1 MTMADEHK
9 DVWVYIEHKDGVT
22 TPMSYELLGA
32 GKMLADTL
40 GSKVCAFVIGEK
52 TEEIA
57 KNAGNYGAATVYA
70 IDGASFKTFRPDA
83 FAKAGAS
90 LVSKFKPD
98 IVLYRATTQGQDL
111 SAAMAAQL
119 EVGLGSDAI
128 DLQIDAG
135 SKTMKLT
142 RAAFGGNFLATY
154 MNTRSKP
161 QMATVRPK
169 VFQMPQH
176 DTAKNAEIVKE
187 SFSMA
192 EDDARTKVL
201 QFSQSE
207 VAVNLIEADIIVS
220 GGRGVGGS
228 EGFSVVK
235 ALADTLG
242 GAMGASRAAVDS
254 GWVPYE
260 HQVGQTGKTVKPK
273 IYIACGISGAIQ
285 HLAGMRT
292 SDCIVAINKDAE
304 APIFKIAS
312 FGIVG
317 DYKQI
322 VPKLVEQFKQ
332 KLNK

>member
-1 MTMADEHK
+1 MADEYK

-22 TPMSYELLGA
+22 SPMSYELLGA

-52 TEEIA
+52 AEEIA
-57 KNAGNYGAATVYA
+57 KTAGNYGASTVYTVE
-70 IDGASFKTFRPDA
+70 GASFKTFRPDA
-83 FAKAGAS
+83 FAKAAAS
-90 LVSKFKPD
+90 LVTKFKPD
-98 IVLYRATTQGQDL
+98 ILLCRSTTQGQDL
-111 SAAMAAQL
+111 SAALAAQL
-119 EVGLGSDAI
+119 EVGMGSDAI
-128 DLQIDAG
+128 NLEIDGAT
-135 SKTMKLT
+135 KAMKLT

-169 VFQMPQH
+169 VFPMPQL
-176 DTAKNAEIVKE
+176 DAAKNAEVIKE
-187 SFSMA
+187 SFSIA
-192 EDDARTKVL
+192 EDDIRTKVL
-201 QFSQSE
+201 QFAQSE
-207 VAVNLIEADIIVS
+207 VAINLVEADIIVS

-228 EGFSVVK
+228 EGFAVVK
-235 ALADTLG
+235 ALADALG

-254 GWVPYE
+254 GWIPYE

-312 FGIVG
+312 YGVVG

-322 VPKLVEQFKQ
+322 VPKLIEVF
-332 KLNK
+332 NKKK

>member
-1 MTMADEHK
+1 MADDYK

-40 GSKVCAFVIGEK
+40 GSQVCAFAIGENAD
-52 TEEIA
+52 EIA
-57 KNAGNYGAATVYA
+57 KEAGAYGAAKVYA
-70 IDGASFKTFRPDA
+70 AEGGVFKTFRPDA
-83 FAKAGAS
+83 FGKAGAA

-98 IVLYRATTQGQDL
+98 IVLYRSTTQGLDL

-119 EVGLGSDAI
+119 DVGLGSDAI
-128 DLQIDAG
+128 NLEIDAG
-135 SKTMKLT
+135 SKAMKLT

-154 MNTRSKP
+154 MNTKSKP
-161 QMATVRPK
+161 QLATVRPK
-169 VFQMPQH
+169 VFPMP
-176 DTAKNAEIVKE
+176 AKDASKSAEVVKE
-187 SFSMA
+187 SVSVA
-192 EDDARTKVL
+192 EDDIRTKIL
-201 QFSQSE
+201 QFMQSE
-207 VAVNLIEADIIVS
+207 TAVNLVEADIIVS
-220 GGRGVGGS
+220 GGRGTGS
-228 EGFSVVK
+228 PEGFAVLK

-273 IYIACGISGAIQ
+273 IYVACGISGAIQ

-312 FGIVG
+312 YGIVG

-322 VPKLVEQFKQ
+322 VPKLIEQFKQ